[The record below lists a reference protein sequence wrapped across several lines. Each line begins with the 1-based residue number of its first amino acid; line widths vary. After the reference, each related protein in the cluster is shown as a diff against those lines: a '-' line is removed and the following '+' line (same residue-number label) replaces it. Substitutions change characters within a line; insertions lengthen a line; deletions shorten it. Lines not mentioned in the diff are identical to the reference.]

1 MRSNSVVYLINRV
14 YAPGDISDEGESL
27 IQKMKIY
34 GNQYKSLNFKS
45 KLNAAVE
52 GLRVKGRVEVYSF
65 EYKGQEELQ
74 MDSKTS
80 PIYEILDVAVNGDKT
95 VLTYG
100 ERIKENG

>member
-1 MRSNSVVYLINRV
+1 
-14 YAPGDISDEGESL
+14 
-27 IQKMKIY
+27 
-34 GNQYKSLNFKS
+34 
-45 KLNAAVE
+45 
-52 GLRVKGRVEVYSF
+52 
-65 EYKGQEELQ
+65 